1 MATIIY
7 LSGYNNYYNRIIK
20 DPSQRSA
27 NFYAQLR
34 ECVFSVSEV
43 NFNPSDG
50 VITSLI
56 VNYPGEIDDQIGVDY
71 LVVAND
77 LTNEIE
83 SRWFIIERIR
93 RLGGQYLLQLK
104 RDIVSDTY
112 EKLLDADVFVEK
124 AFISDTKDPLLFNSE
139 QMTFNEIK
147 TEETLIKD
155 ELGIP
160 WIVGYLSPYN
170 DNGEALGDLTA
181 PIELSYSAADY
192 TFETL
197 EDFAYG
203 DSALRYVKARNI
215 TTRLYVGSELDGG
228 YYDISING
236 NISNFNNF
244 AGTIDYGY
252 NWRNGSKTPPSEN
265 LDYAWDSAGMNVF
278 LASTYEDYLPAGYE
292 KTVDDGP
299 IIYDGKNIYISSTN
313 TTYKVKVFTT
323 QQDIYCVIP
332 ANSEVFNQLK
342 GVINSVRTG
351 WLPSGEPN
359 GKTFGLIVTALT
371 YRMEFEQVSGVQGSV
386 TIGSNRFRCN
396 DAPYDIFCIPAGD
409 IAVYNGAEQPVFTQS
424 AEVSMAA
431 AMGLAKKYSGS
442 GFLYDLQLLPY
453 CPVREYIEQRGYDYI
468 LDVSNAGVVKGSIL
482 DNNSTEVGVVL
493 YVRNSAFTLDVL
505 YEVDVPSDPIELKVS
520 DMCDV
525 YRITSPNYSGIFQF
539 SAAKNGGI
547 SLFNVDCQYKPYA
560 PYIHVNP
567 NFGGLYGHDYNDTR
581 GLIVG
586 GDFSL
591 PMITDAW
598 SNYEIQNKNYS
609 NAFDRQ
615 IQNLEVNNS
624 VQRERE
630 IWQAVAG
637 TVGATVNGAVTGSLT
652 SGGNPAAAAAG
663 AIVGGGLSA
672 VGGIRDVQLADK
684 LRSETMD
691 YTRDMYGYNLG
702 NIKALPYSLSRV
714 SAFNP
719 NNKVFPMLEYYTCSE
734 REKNALRDKIR
745 YNGMTVMAVGRL
757 RDYIR
762 EAPNYFKGQLIRL
775 TEGSMLDGHELR
787 DLYDEINRGVF
798 I

>member
-20 DPSQRSA
+20 DPSQRSKS
-27 NFYAQLR
+27 FYAQLN
-34 ECVFSVSEV
+34 ECIFSVTEV
-43 NFNPSDG
+43 NFNPGDG

-71 LVVAND
+71 LVVGND
-77 LTNEIE
+77 MTNEIE
-83 SRWFIIERIR
+83 SRWFVIERIR

-104 RDIVSDTY
+104 RDIVSDAY
-112 EKLLDADVFVEK
+112 NKLLDADVFVEK
-124 AFISDTKDPLLFNSE
+124 AFISDPNDPLLFNRE

-147 TEETLIKD
+147 TEETLLKD

-197 EDFAYG
+197 EDFDYG
-203 DSALRYVKARNI
+203 DSSKRYVWARNI
-215 TTRLYVGSELDGG
+215 TTRLYVGSGVDGG
-228 YYDISING
+228 YYDIALNG
-236 NISNFNNF
+236 SISNFTDF
-244 AGTIDYGY
+244 AGTLDYGY
-252 NWRNGSKTPPSEN
+252 NWRNGSKIPPSMG
-265 LDYAWDSAGMNVF
+265 LDYAWDFYGMNVSVS
-278 LASTYEDYLPAGYE
+278 LLYEDYLPEGYIKIE
-292 KTVDDGP
+292 EQPFV
-299 IIYDGKNIYISSTN
+299 YDGKYIYISSTN
-313 TTYKVKVFTT
+313 TTYKVNVRKMQEDV
-323 QQDIYCVIP
+323 YCEIP
-332 ANSEVFNQLK
+332 ANSELFNQLK

-359 GKTFGLIVTALT
+359 NKTFGLIVSAIT
-371 YRMEFEQVSGVQGSV
+371 YRMEFEHVAGVKGSV
-386 TIGSNRFRCN
+386 TIGSNRYRCN
-396 DAPYDIFCIPAGD
+396 DAPYDIFCIPAGE
-409 IAVYNGAEQPVFTQS
+409 IAIYNGTELPVFTQS
-424 AEVSMAA
+424 TEVSMAA

-442 GFLYDLQLLPY
+442 GLIYDLQLLPY
-453 CPVREYIEQRGYDYI
+453 CPVREYIEQRGEDYL
-468 LDVSNAGVVKGSIL
+468 LDVSKAGEVKGRIL
-482 DNNSTEVGVVL
+482 DNDGDEVGVVL
-493 YVRNSAFTLDVL
+493 YARNSSFTLDVV
-505 YEVDVPSDPIELKVS
+505 YEVDMISDPVERKVS
-520 DMCDV
+520 DMCDI
-525 YRITSPNYSGIFQF
+525 YRVTSPNYSGIFQF

-547 SLFNVDCQYKPYA
+547 SIFNVDCQYKPYA

-567 NFGGLYGHDYNDTR
+567 NFGGLYGNDFNDTR

-598 SNYEIQNKNYS
+598 STYEIQNKNYS
-609 NAFDRQ
+609 NVFDRQ
-615 IQNLEVNNS
+615 VQNMEVNNS

-637 TVGATVNGAVTGSLT
+637 TVGATVNGVVTGALS
-652 SGGNPAAAAAG
+652 SGGHPAAAAAG

-672 VGGIRDVQLADK
+672 IGGIRDVQLADK

-719 NNKVFPMLEYYTCSE
+719 NNKVFPILEYYTCSD

-745 YNGMTVMAVGRL
+745 YNGMTVMSVGRL

-762 EAPNYFKGQLIRL
+762 ETPNYFKGQLIRL
-775 TEGSMLDGHELR
+775 TEGIMLDGHELR